1 MKKYVETQP
10 DTAGFVKK
18 FSIGSVYKEPPVC
31 VYACVVC
38 GGVGRGGGRLLEN
51 AEIQAL

>member
-18 FSIGSVYKEPPVC
+18 FSIGSVYKESPMCVC
-31 VYACVVC
+31 ACVVF
-38 GGVGRGGGRLLEN
+38 GGVGCGGGKLLEN